1 MTFQGF
7 SSFLYHPSIA
17 SNYSYFHM
25 QLKKYFYETYIDILS
40 HSYVLL
46 CMAGFN
52 LRDVIKWY
60 WINVI
65 KSKDLHDCHPG

>member
-1 MTFQGF
+1 MLSIFDKQFYSFMTFQGF

-25 QLKKYFYETYIDILS
+25 QLKKYLYETYIDILS

-46 CMAGFN
+46 CMAGVN
-52 LRDVIKWY
+52 LWDVID
-60 WINVI
+60 IG
-65 KSKDLHDCHPG
+65 LML